1 MLARTLPTS
10 EPRKMD
16 IASSA
21 EMQHTALLR
30 TTLARIIRYAEQMQ
44 ADLRADELNLAH
56 ADQLGQA
63 VLTALRESA
72 SICARAEV
80 AARSVA

>member
-1 MLARTLPTS
+1 MARTTPLTAVDPG
-10 EPRKMD
+10 
-16 IASSA
+16 IAWTQQS
-21 EMQHTALLR
+21 ALLR
-30 TTLARIIRYAEQMQ
+30 TTLARIGRYQQQML
-44 ADLRADELNLAH
+44 ADLDRGELNVAH

-72 SICARAEV
+72 SIAARAEL

>member
-1 MLARTLPTS
+1 MARTTPLTAPDVS
-10 EPRKMD
+10 F
-16 IASSA
+16 IQQS
-21 EMQHTALLR
+21 ALLR
-30 TTLARIIRYAEQMQ
+30 TTLARIKRYTQQMTD
-44 ADLRADELNLAH
+44 DLERGELNVAH

-72 SICARAEV
+72 AIAARAEL

>member
-1 MLARTLPTS
+1 MTLEAALAQPPIFLAPDAAFAQQS
-10 EPRKMD
+10 
-16 IASSA
+16 
-21 EMQHTALLR
+21 ALLR
-30 TTLARIIRYAEQMQ
+30 TTLARIKRYTQQMTD
-44 ADLRADELNLAH
+44 DLEAGELNIAH

-72 SICARAEV
+72 LISARAEV